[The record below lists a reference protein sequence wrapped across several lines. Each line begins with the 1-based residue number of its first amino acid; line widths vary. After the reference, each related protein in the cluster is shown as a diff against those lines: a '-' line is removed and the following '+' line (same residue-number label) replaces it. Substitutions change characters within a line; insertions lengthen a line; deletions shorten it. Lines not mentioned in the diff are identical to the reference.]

1 MMFDLFRRALQI
13 KGAIPGAY
21 VLLAL
26 VGAAGATS
34 AISAVRLAGADN
46 PAAGPL
52 LPYLSAATALAAMG
66 FALGLVAIFPSI
78 HRTHAECRRL
88 KRAIE
93 NLNHRSV
100 NLTRV
105 AETDGLT
112 GLYNRRYFDDALPA
126 FMREFSR
133 IGRPVGLLAID
144 IDHFKSINDKYG
156 HDLGDGVLKAV
167 AGSLRGLT
175 RRHDIVART
184 GGEEF
189 TIIAAD
195 LSADGLGELAERIRG
210 AIEATRTSVGSE
222 DLSLTVSIGVALW
235 DGREAAELLY
245 RRADAAL
252 YRAKQNGRN
261 RVHGDMSVKRG
272 SGPFAGAAVKG
283 DGSRMN
289 DRGPADSND
298 ARAPERSRQTVPG
311 DVEETAHPVRYR
323 QASR

>member
-1 MMFDLFRRALQI
+1 MAQKILIVDDEANIVISLQF
-13 KGAIPGAY
+13 
-21 VLLAL
+21 LMEQ
-26 VGAAGATS
+26 AGY
-34 AISAVRLAGADN
+34 AVD
-46 PAAGPL
+46 
-52 LPYLSAATALAAMG
+52 
-66 FALGLVAIFPSI
+66 
-78 HRTHAECRRL
+78 
-88 KRAIE
+88 
-93 NLNHRSV
+93 
-100 NLTRV
+100 
-105 AETDGLT
+105 
-112 GLYNRRYFDDALPA
+112 
-126 FMREFSR
+126 
-133 IGRPVGLLAID
+133 
-144 IDHFKSINDKYG
+144 
-156 HDLGDGVLKAV
+156 
-167 AGSLRGLT
+167 
-175 RRHDIVART
+175 VART

-261 RVHGDMSVKRG
+261 RVHGDMPVKRG

-311 DVEETAHPVRYR
+311 DVEETAHPARYR